1 MNTPPVSLTKR
12 EQDVLCLLSK
22 GLQNKEIAQLL
33 HIAEHTVEQ
42 HLRRI
47 YQKFGVSNRTEA
59 GIIWKQQQN

>member
-12 EQDVLCLLSK
+12 EKDVLCLLAR
-22 GLQNKEIAQLL
+22 GLQNKEIAKQLQ
-33 HIAEHTVEQ
+33 IAEHTVEQ

-59 GIIWKQQQN
+59 GILWQQQN